1 VNTDGSGEREI
12 TAGLVP
18 TWAPEGNAIA
28 FQNRNPDNGGRFDIY
43 SIAIDSFGNADP
55 TSVRNLTNSPEG
67 DIHPNWSPDPSR
79 RIVFQSN
86 RDFFDPVSGTY
97 AMDRFE
103 LYLMNADGSNQ
114 VQFTCVG
121 GWSTTPAWSPDGR
134 KIAFGH
140 LDPPTSDAPTALN
153 FNIYV
158 KDANDIDCYN
168 LGRRL
173 TDSPRIDTKPSWSA
187 NGAMIAFESV
197 REVDGVVQGTQI
209 YIMNSDGTNQ
219 VPLTE
224 LSANGRPNMSPTW
237 GPLPRRA
244 DSQGSRP

>member
-1 VNTDGSGEREI
+1 
-12 TAGLVP
+12 
-18 TWAPEGNAIA
+18 
-28 FQNRNPDNGGRFDIY
+28 
-43 SIAIDSFGNADP
+43 
-55 TSVRNLTNSPEG
+55 
-67 DIHPNWSPDPSR
+67 
-79 RIVFQSN
+79 
-86 RDFFDPVSGTY
+86 
-97 AMDRFE
+97 MDRFE